1 MTWSSSVE
9 PKLVRIEKK
18 GAGEFVSP
26 MSRFSSISPTAPS
39 ETVRIFFGF
48 KSDPHPGKG
57 NLGIGAAR
65 TDEGRPWILSTVKK
79 AEQLLAQ
86 QVVKE
91 EIDHEYLPM
100 LG

>member
-1 MTWSSSVE
+1 MCIRDS
-9 PKLVRIEKK
+9 
-18 GAGEFVSP
+18 
-26 MSRFSSISPTAPS
+26 
-39 ETVRIFFGF
+39 
-48 KSDPHPGKG
+48 PGKV

-65 TDEGRPWILSTVKK
+65 TDKGRPWILSTVKK

-86 QVVKE
+86 QVAEE

>member
-1 MTWSSSVE
+1 
-9 PKLVRIEKK
+9 
-18 GAGEFVSP
+18 
-26 MSRFSSISPTAPS
+26 MSRFSSISPTAPD

-48 KSDPHPGKG
+48 GSDPYPGKV

-65 TDEGRPWILSTVKK
+65 TDKGQPWILSTVKK

-86 QVVKE
+86 QVAEE